1 MKKHRNNKVSLITTE
16 RNEVKDIATFIESAL
31 SQTLMPDE
39 IVIADGGSTDGTVE
53 IISEYIKN
61 GAPIKL
67 VKAPGNRSVGRNAAV
82 KAAKNEYI
90 ACTDV
95 GSRLDKKWLKNITEP
110 FRKNPDA
117 MVVSGG
123 FKQEPKTYF
132 EKISSDL
139 MLSPNDNIDLETWL
153 PSSRSIAFTKTA
165 WKKAGGYPE
174 YTNFNEDTPFDLAL
188 KKAGYKFED
197 GLKAI
202 VYWRPRPNIKEFYKQ
217 YYYYAL
223 GDALDKIDKNHFM
236 NLLIKYAVILTGTIL
251 GAIFYWPIALIFIS
265 IFIIMITKRLIKP
278 LKINKGLKAFALM
291 FLLAIT
297 FDISQIFGFINGSL
311 NYKKF
316 RGSKKLVR

>member
-1 MKKHRNNKVSLITTE
+1 VIRKIKVSLITTE
-16 RNEVKDIATFIESAL
+16 RNEKDSIAEFIESAL
-31 SQTLMPDE
+31 GQSLKPDE
-39 IVIADGGSTDGTVE
+39 IIISDGGSSDGTVE
-53 IISEYIKN
+53 IIQSYLKK

-67 VKAPGNRSVGRNAAV
+67 VKAPGNRSIGRNAAV
-82 KAAKNEYI
+82 RAASNEYI

-95 GSRLDKKWLKNITEP
+95 GSRLDKEWLKNITMP
-110 FRKNPDA
+110 FRRNGSA

-123 FKQEPKTYF
+123 FKAEPKTFF
-132 EKISSDL
+132 EKTSANL
-139 MLSPNDNIDLETWL
+139 MLAPNEKIDLDTWL

-188 KKAGYKFED
+188 KKQGYKFED

-223 GDALDKIDKNHFM
+223 GDALDKIDSTHFIKLTAKYVGIIII
-236 NLLIKYAVILTGTIL
+236 LLASTI
-251 GAIFYWPIALIFIS
+251 IYWPLSLLVLLFFVALLTRRV
-265 IFIIMITKRLIKP
+265 IMP
-278 LKINKGLKAFALM
+278 LKKEPSIQAYFLM
-291 FLLAIT
+291 ILLCVV
-297 FDISQIFGFINGSL
+297 FDGSQIFGYWNGRINANNL
-311 NYKKF
+311 